1 MAQMTNDELARRV
14 AQLEEEN
21 AALLRASANASAAQS
36 GTGTAAQAR
45 PRRSWGWALL
55 SVTLIVIGMVLAPV
69 AVVATWARAELTDTE
84 SFVATFAPLA
94 DDEEVQVFVT
104 DQAMLAITDA
114 VDIPALTSDVVDG
127 ITELGTPPRATA
139 ALEALK
145 GPAAAGIRSLIET
158 QIAGFVASESF
169 ADVWA
174 TALRVSHRQLVATM
188 EGDPD
193 AAVRLGANGEIGVQ
207 LAPIIEAVKSALI
220 DRGIGLAEQIPVVD
234 RTITVAKSD
243 AVPTAQLGYGLAV
256 AAGVWL
262 PWVSIGLLAVG
273 VLVARRKNAAL
284 VATAV
289 VLALVMTV
297 LLALFAVGHAV
308 FTTSVAPGLIPGGVS
323 SVLFETVVDRMRS
336 TTVAV
341 LTLAVV
347 VALVGWFA
355 GPYEV
360 PRRLRSLGASAAD
373 ALRDAVERRG
383 VTTGRVGLWLHRQR
397 VLLRA
402 AVAVIAS
409 LVILF
414 VRPLSPSTLV
424 WTLVAALVAIALL
437 ELAQRPPAQTDDAAE
452 AADASAAQTA

>member
-1 MAQMTNDELARRV
+1 MAQMTTGELERRL
-14 AQLEEEN
+14 AELEAEN
-21 AALLRASANASAAQS
+21 AALLRTRAAD
-36 GTGTAAQAR
+36 AVAEER
-45 PRRSWGWALL
+45 PRPGRSWGWALL
-55 SVTLIVIGMVLAPV
+55 SVALILIGMVLAPV
-69 AVVATWARAELTDTE
+69 AVVASWARVELTDTE

-94 DDEEVQVFVT
+94 EEEAVQSFVT
-104 DQAMLAITDA
+104 DQAMVAITDA
-114 VDIPALTSDVVDG
+114 IDIPALTTEVVDG
-127 ITELGTPPRATA
+127 IIELGTPPRATA
-139 ALEALK
+139 ALEALT

-158 QIAGFVASESF
+158 QIAGFVQSDAF

-193 AAVRLGANGEIGVQ
+193 AAVTLGANGEIGVQ
-207 LAPIIEAVKSALI
+207 LAPIIEAVKTALVE
-220 DRGIGLAEQIPVVD
+220 RGIGLAEQIPVVD
-234 RTITVAKSD
+234 RTITVATSE

-256 AAGVWL
+256 AAGAWL
-262 PWVSIGLLAVG
+262 PWVSIGLLAAG
-273 VLVARRKNAAL
+273 VLVARRRSVALIASAA
-284 VATAV
+284 
-289 VLALVMTV
+289 VLALVMV
-297 LLALFAVGHAV
+297 LLLALFAVGHAV
-308 FTTSVAPGLIPGGVS
+308 FTTSIAPGVVPGGVS
-323 SVLFETVVDRMRS
+323 GVLFETVVERMRS

-355 GPYEV
+355 GPFEV
-360 PRRLRSLGASAAD
+360 PRRLRALAASAAD

-414 VRPLSPSTLV
+414 VRPLSPPTIV
-424 WTLVAALVAIALL
+424 WTLVVALVALAVL
-437 ELAQRPPAQTDDAAE
+437 ELAQRPPAVVPSDDNDVDKT
-452 AADASAAQTA
+452 ADARAPQTT

>member
-1 MAQMTNDELARRV
+1 MAQTQMTNGELERRI
-14 AQLEEEN
+14 AELEAEN
-21 AALLRASANASAAQS
+21 AALLRTREADAGRSPSPRS
-36 GTGTAAQAR
+36 G
-45 PRRSWGWALL
+45 RSWGWALL
-55 SVTLIVIGMVLAPV
+55 SVTLILIGLVLAPV
-69 AVVATWARAELTDTE
+69 AVVASWARAELTDTE

-94 DDEEVQVFVT
+94 EEEDVQDFVT
-104 DQAMLAITDA
+104 DQAMVAITEA
-114 VDIPALTSDVVDG
+114 IDIPALTSDVVDG

-139 ALEALK
+139 ALEALT

-158 QIAGFVASESF
+158 QIAGFVESDAF

-193 AAVRLGANGEIGVQ
+193 AAVTLGANGEIGVQ
-207 LAPIIEAVKSALI
+207 LAPIIEAVKSALVE
-220 DRGIGLAEQIPVVD
+220 RGIGLAERIPVVD
-234 RTITVAKSD
+234 RTITVATSD

-262 PWVSIGLLAVG
+262 PWVSLGLLAVG
-273 VLVARRKNAAL
+273 VLVARRRSVAL
-284 VATAV
+284 IATAV
-289 VLALVMTV
+289 VLALVMAV

-308 FTTSVAPGLIPGGVS
+308 FTTSVAPGQIPGGVS

-336 TTVAV
+336 TAIAV

-355 GPYEV
+355 GPFEM
-360 PRRLRSLGASAAD
+360 PRRLRSLGTSAAD

-383 VTTGRVGLWLHRQR
+383 VTTGRVGHWLHRQR

-402 AVAVIAS
+402 AIAVIAS
-409 LVILF
+409 LVIVF
-414 VRPLSPSTLV
+414 VRPLSPPTIV
-424 WTLVAALVAIALL
+424 WTLVAALVALALL
-437 ELAQRPPAQTDDAAE
+437 ELTQRPPAGVDDE
-452 AADASAAQTA
+452 TADDRATQTA

>member
-1 MAQMTNDELARRV
+1 V
-14 AQLEEEN
+14 
-21 AALLRASANASAAQS
+21 
-36 GTGTAAQAR
+36 
-45 PRRSWGWALL
+45 
-55 SVTLIVIGMVLAPV
+55 
-69 AVVATWARAELTDTE
+69 E
-84 SFVATFAPLA
+84 S
-94 DDEEVQVFVT
+94 
-104 DQAMLAITDA
+104 
-114 VDIPALTSDVVDG
+114 
-127 ITELGTPPRATA
+127 
-139 ALEALK
+139 EA
-145 GPAAAGIRSLIET
+145 
-158 QIAGFVASESF
+158 F

-193 AAVRLGANGEIGVQ
+193 AAVSLGANGEIGVQ

-220 DRGIGLAEQIPVVD
+220 ERGIGLAEQIPVVD
-234 RTITVAKSD
+234 RTITVARSD

-262 PWVSIGLLAVG
+262 PWVSIGLLAIG
-273 VLVARRKNAAL
+273 VLVARRKSVAL

-289 VLALVMTV
+289 VLAVVMAA

-308 FTTSVAPGLIPGGVS
+308 FVTSVAPGVVPGGVS
-323 SVLFETVVDRMRS
+323 GVLFETVVERMRS
-336 TTVAV
+336 TAVAV

-355 GPYEV
+355 GPFDV
-360 PRRLRSLGASAAD
+360 PRRLRSLAASAAD

-383 VTTGRVGLWLHRQR
+383 VTTGRVGYWLHRQR

-414 VRPLSPSTLV
+414 VRPLSPSTIVWILV
-424 WTLVAALVAIALL
+424 VALLALALL
-437 ELAQRPPAQTDDAAE
+437 ELAQRPPATTVGDDDE
-452 AADASAAQTA
+452 TADAPAAQTA

>member
-1 MAQMTNDELARRV
+1 MAQMTTGELERRL
-14 AQLEEEN
+14 AELEAEN
-21 AALLRASANASAAQS
+21 AELRTSGAAP
-36 GTGTAAQAR
+36 AQPR
-45 PRRSWGWALL
+45 RSRRSWGWALL
-55 SVTLIVIGMVLAPV
+55 SVVLIVIGMVLAPV
-69 AVVATWARAELTDTE
+69 AVVASWARVELTDTE

-94 DDEEVQVFVT
+94 DDEGVQAFVT
-104 DQAMLAITDA
+104 DQAMAAITDA
-114 VDIPALTSDVVDG
+114 VDIPTLTSDVVDG

-158 QIAGFVASESF
+158 QIAGFVESEAF

-193 AAVRLGANGEIGVQ
+193 AAVSLGANGEIGVQ

-220 DRGIGLAEQIPVVD
+220 ERGIGLAEQIPVVD
-234 RTITVAKSD
+234 RTITVAQSD

-262 PWVSIGLLAVG
+262 PWVSIGLLAIG
-273 VLVARRKNAAL
+273 VLVARRKSVAL

-289 VLALVMTV
+289 VLAVVMAA

-308 FTTSVAPGLIPGGVS
+308 FVTSVAPGVVPGGVS
-323 SVLFETVVDRMRS
+323 GVLFETVVERMRS
-336 TTVAV
+336 TAVAV

-355 GPYEV
+355 GPFDV
-360 PRRLRSLGASAAD
+360 PRRLRSLAASAAD

-383 VTTGRVGLWLHRQR
+383 VTTGRVGYWLHRQR

-414 VRPLSPSTLV
+414 VRPLSPSTIVWILV
-424 WTLVAALVAIALL
+424 VALLALALL
-437 ELAQRPPAQTDDAAE
+437 ELAQRPPATTVGDDDE
-452 AADASAAQTA
+452 TADAPAAQTA

>member
-1 MAQMTNDELARRV
+1 MAQMTTGELERRL
-14 AQLEEEN
+14 AELEAEN
-21 AALLRASANASAAQS
+21 AELRTSGAAP
-36 GTGTAAQAR
+36 AQPR
-45 PRRSWGWALL
+45 RSRRSWGWALL
-55 SVTLIVIGMVLAPV
+55 SVVLIVIGMVLAPV
-69 AVVATWARAELTDTE
+69 AVVASWARVELTDTE

-94 DDEEVQVFVT
+94 DDEGVQAFVT
-104 DQAMLAITDA
+104 DQAMAAITDA
-114 VDIPALTSDVVDG
+114 VDIPTLTSDVVDG

-158 QIAGFVASESF
+158 QIAGFVESEAF

-193 AAVRLGANGEIGVQ
+193 AAVSLGANGEIGVQ

-220 DRGIGLAEQIPVVD
+220 ERGIGLAEQIPVVD
-234 RTITVAKSD
+234 RTITVAQSD

-262 PWVSIGLLAVG
+262 PWVSIGLLAIG
-273 VLVARRKNAAL
+273 VLVARRKSVAL

-289 VLALVMTV
+289 VLAVVMAA

-308 FTTSVAPGLIPGGVS
+308 FVTSVAPGVVPGGVS
-323 SVLFETVVDRMRS
+323 GVLFETVVERMRS
-336 TTVAV
+336 TAVAV

-355 GPYEV
+355 GPFDV
-360 PRRLRSLGASAAD
+360 PRRLRSLAASAAD

-383 VTTGRVGLWLHRQR
+383 VTTGRAGYWLHRQR

-414 VRPLSPSTLV
+414 VRPLSPSTIVWILV
-424 WTLVAALVAIALL
+424 VALLALALL
-437 ELAQRPPAQTDDAAE
+437 ELAQRPPATTVGDDDE
-452 AADASAAQTA
+452 TADAPAAQTA